1 MKSAMKWKAIN
12 NQIMQWKA
20 INRADKANLPNLQSI
35 PGYELLFKVLKFSS
49 SASHGGWHFFR
60 VFFVRG
66 HWVSN
71 LNPEICRGLE
81 IIIAFG
87 EDSIGPKHSYWRVIT
102 TQSCNFD
109 RSQYRKFRMGYDYE
123 IGQQVYLLVQTP
135 LDTSCQLLVA

>member
-1 MKSAMKWKAIN
+1 MKN
-12 NQIMQWKA
+12 NQQG
-20 INRADKANLPNLQSI
+20 RQSKS
-35 PGYELLFKVLKFSS
+35 PKSLKHPWVRITIQSTKIFFV
-49 SASHGGWHFFR
+49 GQPWCWHFFR

-66 HWVSN
+66 HWISN